1 MTLLQLSYFVALADT
16 LHYTKTAELLH
27 VSQPSLSYAIGEAE
41 KDLGVK
47 LFQKDR
53 QGVTLTKYGLAF
65 YPYAKRALE
74 ALDNGRNLVTVM
86 AEKKESVVRWGYF
99 HSVSASLVPA
109 LIREL
114 KNAPESKSIRL
125 ELIEDSTSRLFSMLK
140 DGELDFCFSCH
151 SESWAESVPVTR
163 QYLYLA
169 VPAGHRL
176 SDRSS
181 VSFEDFAHERL
192 IMLTRGS
199 DLRVQIDQLF
209 SDNGVAPDIA
219 FETRE
224 CNAALQYVALD
235 LGIAILPYVPA
246 MDRDN
251 IVSVPILTGSA
262 GGEEKLG
269 RTIFLSYHKTRPM
282 HPSVRFVVDNILA
295 QMNSS
300 E

>member
-1 MTLLQLSYFVALADT
+1 MTLLQLSYFVALADN

-27 VSQPSLSYAIGEAE
+27 VSQPSLSYAIGEVE

-74 ALDNGRNLVTVM
+74 ALDNGQNLVAVM
-86 AEKKESVVRWGYF
+86 AEQKKSVVRWGYF

-109 LIREL
+109 LIRKL
-114 KNAPESKSIRL
+114 RNTPESKSIRL

-140 DGELDFCFSCH
+140 NGELDFCFSCH
-151 SESWAESVPVTR
+151 SEAWSVSIPVMR
-163 QYLYLA
+163 QFLYLA
-169 VPAGHRL
+169 VPVGHCL
-176 SDRSS
+176 SGRSS
-181 VSFEDFAHERL
+181 VSFGDFAQERQ
-192 IMLTRGS
+192 IMLTQGS
-199 DLRVQIDQLF
+199 DLRLQIDQLF
-209 SDNGVAPDIA
+209 SDNGVEPDIA

-235 LGIAILPYVPA
+235 LGVSILPQVPV

-251 IVSVPILTGSA
+251 IIAIPILTGSA
-262 GGEEKLG
+262 GKEEELG

-282 HPSVRFVVDNILA
+282 HSSVRFVIDHILT
-295 QMNSS
+295 QMNAA

>member
-1 MTLLQLSYFVALADT
+1 MTLLQLSYFVALADN
-16 LHYTKTAELLH
+16 LHYTRTAELLH
-27 VSQPSLSYAIGEAE
+27 VSQPSLSYAIGEVE

-65 YPYAKRALE
+65 YPHAKRALE
-74 ALDNGRNLVTVM
+74 ALDNGRNLVAVM
-86 AEKKESVVRWGYF
+86 AEQKKSVVRWGYF

-114 KNAPESKSIRL
+114 KNAPESRNIRL

-140 DGELDFCFSCH
+140 SGELDLCFSCH
-151 SESWAESVPVTR
+151 SESWAESIPITR

-176 SDRSS
+176 SSRSG
-181 VSFEDFAHERL
+181 VTFEDFARERQ
-192 IMLTRGS
+192 IMLTQGS

-209 SDNGVAPDIA
+209 SDNGVEPDIA

-235 LGIAILPYVPA
+235 LGISILPHVPV

-251 IVSVPILTGSA
+251 IVAIPIFSGA
-262 GGEEKLG
+262 PGGEMLG
-269 RTIFLSYHKTRPM
+269 RTIFLSYHKARPM
-282 HPSVRFVVDNILA
+282 HSSVRFVVDSILN
-295 QMNSS
+295 QMDAA